1 MAVLSRTS
9 IGFTVLV
16 ALIAS
21 LYQFLLRDALFV
33 TYGIGRQVQK
43 ISDFPYKCRKIIDRQ
58 IEACEDMW
66 LDEESRTLFLA
77 CSDAI
82 SRVKWMPK

>member
-9 IGFTVLV
+9 IGLTIF
-16 ALIAS
+16 IAVTAF
-21 LYQFLLRDALFV
+21 LYQFLIRDTLFV
-33 TYGIGRQVQK
+33 TYGIGRPVQK

-58 IEACEDMW
+58 VEACEDMW
-66 LDEESRTLFLA
+66 LDEQSRTLYLA
-77 CSDAI
+77 CSDPI